1 MNTLE
6 TKLNQLN
13 AQLRVACGNRNK
25 AKLVI
30 KILAVEA
37 AIEAIQQKAIVI
49 VAVKKRQPKTR
60 TVYRQLEL
68 KLENAPIKPISIE
81 SVKIKARVKF
91 PEINKNNTIE
101 EYLKQYHCDTTTVII
116 TEKIILSDQHFEE
129 FKHSLLSS
137 YDWLKGKGGEK
148 NCLLVTSASSN
159 PIVVDPQGFDYARYV
174 GFIRKNSL

>member
-6 TKLNQLN
+6 TKLNHLN
-13 AQLRVACGNRNK
+13 AQLRVARGTRNK

-60 TVYRQLEL
+60 TYQQLEL

-148 NCLLVTSASSN
+148 NCLLVTSPSGN